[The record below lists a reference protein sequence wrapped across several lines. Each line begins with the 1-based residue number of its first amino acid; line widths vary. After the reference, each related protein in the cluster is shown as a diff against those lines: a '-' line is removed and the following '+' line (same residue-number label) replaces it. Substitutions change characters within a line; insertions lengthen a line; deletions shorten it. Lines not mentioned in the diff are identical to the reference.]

1 MKLLIEIG
9 NTSLKWALLQGE
21 AGLPGPMAAAR
32 HFGALP
38 IDVLASWDQLGGVE
52 RVLVAS
58 VGPDTV
64 LDAVKTAV
72 AAYWQCPLTPI
83 ETSAEALGVRVAYA
97 EPERLGVDRFLALI
111 GAHWLA
117 GRPDLLTG
125 ALEQVKP
132 EPELTYKPKPRG
144 GFSSDHVPAVKP
156 TVSPSPERPLP
167 RHSETPESGCATL
180 IIDAGTAITFDA
192 LLADGRHRG
201 GQIMPGISMLRESLL
216 RGTRLPPHQTLDQ
229 HDPWGI
235 DTGPAIAAAS
245 LQAPAALAERLRSV
259 LHQETG
265 KIPRLLMTGG
275 DAGRLAPLLDQ
286 TVHLQPD
293 LVLIG
298 LSRFA

>member
-1 MKLLIEIG
+1 MKLLVEIG
-9 NTSLKWALLQGE
+9 NTSLKWALLQTE
-21 AGLPGPMAAAR
+21 ADLPGPMAAAR

-38 IDVLASWDQLGGVE
+38 IDVLASWDQLGGIE

-64 LDAVKTAV
+64 LDAIRTAI
-72 AAYWQCPLTPI
+72 AAYWQCPLTRI
-83 ETSAEALGVRVAYA
+83 ETSAEALGVRIAYA
-97 EPERLGVDRFLALI
+97 KPERLGVDRFLALI

-117 GRPDLLTG
+117 GRPDLS
-125 ALEQVKP
+125 A
-132 EPELTYKPKPRG
+132 
-144 GFSSDHVPAVKP
+144 DHVPAVKP
-156 TVSPSPERPLP
+156 TASPSPELPPL
-167 RHSETPESGCATL
+167 RYSETPEQDRATL

-192 LLADGRHRG
+192 LLADGSHRG

-216 RGTRLPPHQTLDQ
+216 QGTRLPPHQTLDQ
-229 HDPWGI
+229 HDPWGL

-245 LQAPAALAERLRSV
+245 LQAPAALAERLRTA

-275 DAGRLAPLLDQ
+275 DAERLVPLLSQ